1 MSRLVSRMVQRFRL
15 CLLITLLLGLTSCAS
30 QFRPAGIS
38 QNGKPDLIETGVV
51 YALVP
56 DRSAGRSLRR
66 AATEAGYS
74 FREGVTLSSLS
85 LFMHAYDLPD
95 GVTGAEAIAKL
106 EEAVPSATVG
116 VNHAYRP
123 QQNAAIPDRANFV
136 NTAMN
141 WTGGPCKAA
150 GPVGMIDTGVDAS
163 AVGLADVRIV
173 SRQFAGTP
181 SASLRHGTNVARLL
195 ADPTRLRNVTLYAA
209 DVMGAGGSKSATGA
223 DALIR
228 AIDWM
233 SGQGVRV
240 VNLSLAGPY
249 NKLLDLAV
257 KVAASRGII
266 LVAAV
271 GNSGPTAKA
280 QYPAGFDGVIAVT
293 AVDARQRLYRLAVRG
308 PHVDVAAPGVD
319 VPVRS
324 EGGRRFV
331 TGTSYAAPLVTG
343 RILSEP
349 ALYATRSTNTLRA
362 RLAATSIDL
371 GPAGVDKM
379 FGAGLVQA
387 SAACRG

>member
-1 MSRLVSRMVQRFRL
+1 MPRLVPRLVPRLRF
-15 CLLITLLLGLTSCAS
+15 CLLVMLLLGLASCAS
-30 QFRPAGIS
+30 QFRPAGVL
-38 QNGKPDLIETGVV
+38 QGAKPDLIETGVV

-56 DRSAGRSLRR
+56 NQSAGRSLRR
-66 AATEAGYS
+66 AAAEAGYS
-74 FREGVTLSSLS
+74 FREEVTLSALS
-85 LFMHAYDLPD
+85 LLMQSYDLPD
-95 GVTGAEAIAKL
+95 RVTGAEAIARL

-116 VNHAYRP
+116 VNHAFRP

-136 NTAMN
+136 NNTMN
-141 WTGGPCKAA
+141 WTGGPCRAA
-150 GPVGMIDTGVDAS
+150 GPVGMIDTGVDGS
-163 AVGLADVRIV
+163 APGLADVRVV
-173 SRQFAGTP
+173 SRQFAGAP
-181 SASLRHGTNVARLL
+181 SASLRHGTNVASLL
-195 ADPTRLRNVTLYAA
+195 ADPTRLRGVTLYAA
-209 DVMGAGGSKSATGA
+209 DVMGAGGPESAAGA

-249 NKLLDLAV
+249 NKLLELAV
-257 KVAASRGII
+257 EVASSRGII

-319 VPVRS
+319 VPIQS

-331 TGTSYAAPLVTG
+331 TGTSFAAPLVTS
-343 RILSEP
+343 RILSER
-349 ALYATRSTNTLRA
+349 ALYATRSPNTLRA

-371 GPAGVDKM
+371 GPVGEDM
-379 FGAGLVQA
+379 LFGSGLVQA
-387 SAACRG
+387 AAAC